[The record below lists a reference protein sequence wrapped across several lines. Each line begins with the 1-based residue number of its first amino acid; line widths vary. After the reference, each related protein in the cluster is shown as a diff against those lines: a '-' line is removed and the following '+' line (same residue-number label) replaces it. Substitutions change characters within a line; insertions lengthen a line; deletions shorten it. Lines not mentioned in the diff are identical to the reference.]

1 MIKVLVDGIFH
12 YSLSQSFLAIRK
24 IKWDLSSH
32 ACKLTL
38 TFPISVAYL
47 FGRPF
52 GLEGL
57 LCIRMDGGHPTFLI
71 QTARPPSIICQT
83 FPRNTDLYW
92 GWSLTILLN
101 YYVAILLGFFKLTA
115 PAAMRVHISVD
126 ILKNPYHIAAN
137 WFSEVV
143 NDHSNNVEFT

>member
-1 MIKVLVDGIFH
+1 ME
-12 YSLSQSFLAIRK
+12 YSIILYRNLFLAIRK

-32 ACKLTL
+32 AWKLTL
-38 TFPISVAYL
+38 TFPISVVYL

-71 QTARPPSIICQT
+71 PTARPPSIICQT
-83 FPRNTDLYW
+83 FPRNTDLHL
-92 GWSLTILLN
+92 GWSLKTSLN

-115 PAAMRVHISVD
+115 PAAMRVHIGAD
-126 ILKNPYHIAAN
+126 ILKTLIIMLPIDLARL
-137 WFSEVV
+137 
-143 NDHSNNVEFT
+143 